1 VADQLAFALETTS
14 PCTYRQRGA
23 STLQSLF
30 QRHFAEFCARYE
42 ADYARRLGRIRL
54 ERIRRV
60 VQRFLDCG
68 NYTRGVA
75 RIQCTNPNCKSEYFR
90 PFSCK
95 TFYIC
100 PSCSQ
105 KRTLLFAEYMNERL
119 MLRLPHRQFVFT
131 LPKVLRVFFRHDRQL
146 HGEISR
152 LIHRLLQ
159 DFFTAAAGMR
169 IRTGGV
175 IAFQTSGE
183 FVRWNPHWHGLFLEG
198 GFDRNGRFVH
208 IPTMNLAKMSACFR
222 HRVVEFFRQRQLLN
236 ERLAKN
242 MLEWTH
248 SGFSVDGSVGIPAGS
263 PKARE
268 ALSQYIARPP
278 VSLKKLLVEEGGTD
292 SVLYYTAYN
301 DYFRTN
307 AKLFSASDFLAE
319 LLQHLPEPRTRLIR
333 AYGLYSSRARGTWL
347 RMPYLVRLAPEG
359 WKQDHSPPPSACV
372 GAPGEPQPDCSVSA
386 MECRSAWARLIA
398 KVYEVDP
405 LVCLSCGAAMR
416 VLAVI
421 TEPQQ
426 VLKILRH
433 LVKIGTP
440 PPGLDPAS
448 LN

>member
-1 VADQLAFALETTS
+1 
-14 PCTYRQRGA
+14 
-23 STLQSLF
+23 
-30 QRHFAEFCARYE
+30 
-42 ADYARRLGRIRL
+42 
-54 ERIRRV
+54 
-60 VQRFLDCG
+60 
-68 NYTRGVA
+68 
-75 RIQCTNPNCKSEYFR
+75 
-90 PFSCK
+90 
-95 TFYIC
+95 
-100 PSCSQ
+100 
-105 KRTLLFAEYMNERL
+105 MNERL

-131 LPKVLRVFFRHDRQL
+131 LPEVLRVFFRHDRQL

-301 DYFRTN
+301 PYFRTN
-307 AKLFSASDFLAE
+307 SKLFPATEFLVE
-319 LLQHLPEPRTRLIR
+319 VLQHLPDAGARLIR
-333 AYGLYSSRARGTWL
+333 RYGLYSSRSRGTWSRKPHL
-347 RMPYLVRLAPEG
+347 LRLAPDG
-359 WKQDHSPPPSACV
+359 WKKDHQSRPALHLGPAPQDT
-372 GAPGEPQPDCSVSA
+372 PDLSVSA
-386 MECRSAWARLIA
+386 TESRSAWARLLA
-398 KVYEVDP
+398 KIYEVDP
-405 LVCLSCGAAMR
+405 LRCPRCGCQMR

-421 TEPQQ
+421 TDPPQI
-426 VLKILRH
+426 LRILRH
-433 LVKIGTP
+433 LIKTGAA
-440 PPGLDPAS
+440 PPGLEAAS
-448 LN
+448 LWAESSPLVPIRARFLSSRQPTDPCAYSDRLLHPALPAQRIAPALPAPSGASALLSWGVKLLSGPPRSPRREL